1 MKKDSVILLAVFLS
15 LNLEASE
22 KKHIFNNLI
31 KPVFQANCI
40 KCHGGK
46 GKVKGKLNLLELNT
60 LPKFQEDAER
70 IEKIIIAIEDGE
82 MPPEEESPI
91 PETEKKLILSE
102 LESVL

>member
-31 KPVFQANCI
+31 KPVFQESCI
-40 KCHGGK
+40 KCHGEK

-70 IEKIIIAIEDGE
+70 IEKIITAIEDGE
-82 MPPEEESPI
+82 MPPEEETQI
-91 PETEKKLILSE
+91 PESKKQSILKE
-102 LESVL
+102 LL